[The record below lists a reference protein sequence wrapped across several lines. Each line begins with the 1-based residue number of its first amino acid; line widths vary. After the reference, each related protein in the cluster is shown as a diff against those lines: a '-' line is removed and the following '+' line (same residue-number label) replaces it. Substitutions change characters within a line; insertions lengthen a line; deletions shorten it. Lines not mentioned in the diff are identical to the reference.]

1 MKKLSLLEVQ
11 ELPKVSLD
19 YDNNLIKRRAII
31 HTIFMQAYY
40 RAVFYSSR
48 HGNADFSFF
57 NSAVK
62 SMNEF
67 LSDTSNEFSLSDEYG
82 KLPLHNI
89 NESARALLKAVLS
102 CGEFYLEKF
111 GRCNSF
117 STICTT
123 LSDNFSIRNNVSWMC
138 NYSTVNIDNRIYHK

>member
-19 YDNNLIKRRAII
+19 YDDNIIKRRAIV

-40 RAVFYSSR
+40 RAIFYSSR
-48 HGNADFSFF
+48 HGNTDFSFL
-57 NSAVK
+57 NSAIE

-67 LSDTSNEFSLSDEYG
+67 LSDTSNAFILSDDNG
-82 KLPLHNI
+82 KLPLYNI
-89 NESARALLKAVLS
+89 NEQALILLKSVLS

-111 GRCNSF
+111 GRCNSY

-123 LSDNFSIRNNVSWMC
+123 LADNFSIRNHISWMC